1 LIAPQRLREPL
12 PDALRALA
20 LAGVLIV
27 NGLGYR
33 DVPEGRLLG
42 AVLPADSLWAQG
54 ATALVAAFVQGKAY
68 PMLSLLFGMGIAY
81 AMRGRPLEAARQ
93 GAHRRGR
100 RLLLLGLLHGLFIYF
115 GDILTLYA
123 LCTLLVARHAREPWQ
138 RFGRRLRRAVVWALL
153 AVAAAG
159 ALAVWMPP
167 DSAMRGP
174 TIGSVGG
181 YVEFLGLNAPT
192 FVVAQTIGLLFAFPL
207 VRLGMLA
214 GIAATRLRLLTHP
227 RWRSRIAAALRR
239 WLVPLLV
246 ANLAYGVSYAALPDR
261 GRAGTWVWVLEVV
274 GPLWSVPLALCYA
287 ALAALVWHSGRRA
300 WALWLAPLGQHTL
313 SVYVGAS
320 LLMLCLF
327 SGAGLGWQPTTAG
340 WVFGAS
346 ALWLLAATASR
357 RWRGRWP
364 LESWMARR

>member
-1 LIAPQRLREPL
+1 LIAPQHSREPL

-42 AVLPADSLWAQG
+42 AVQPADSPWALG
-54 ATALVAAFVQGKAY
+54 ATLLVATFVQGKAY

-81 AMRGRPLEAARQ
+81 AMRGRPIEAARRA
-93 GAHRRGR
+93 AHRRGR

-123 LCTLLVARHAREPWQ
+123 LCALLVVRHAHEPW
-138 RFGRRLRRAVVWALL
+138 RHFRARLRRAVVWALL

-159 ALAVWMPP
+159 AFATWMPL
-167 DSAMRGP
+167 DGAARGP

-192 FVVAQTIGLLFAFPL
+192 FVVAQTIGLLFALPL
-207 VRLGMLA
+207 VRLCMLA

-227 RWRSRIAAALRR
+227 RWRPHIVVALRR
-239 WLVPLLV
+239 WLAPLLV

-261 GRAGTWVWVLEVV
+261 GRAGTLVWLLEVV
-274 GPLWSVPLALCYA
+274 GPLWSLPLALCYA

-300 WALWLAPLGQHTL
+300 WASWLAPLGQHTL
-313 SVYVGAS
+313 TVYVGTS

-327 SGAGLGWQPTTAG
+327 SGVGLGWQPTTVG
-340 WVFGAS
+340 WVCS
-346 ALWLLAATASR
+346 ALALWGLAASASR

-364 LESWMARR
+364 L